1 MKLEFALADQ
11 QFQQV
16 ELKEVTYL
24 KNRHRKVTAS
34 AVFRSSCGRCSLKES
49 RCKARIAG

>member
-16 ELKEVTYL
+16 ELKKVTYL
-24 KNRHRKVTAS
+24 KNRDRKVSAS
-34 AVFRSSCGRCSLKES
+34 AAFCSSCGRCSLKE
-49 RCKARIAG
+49 K